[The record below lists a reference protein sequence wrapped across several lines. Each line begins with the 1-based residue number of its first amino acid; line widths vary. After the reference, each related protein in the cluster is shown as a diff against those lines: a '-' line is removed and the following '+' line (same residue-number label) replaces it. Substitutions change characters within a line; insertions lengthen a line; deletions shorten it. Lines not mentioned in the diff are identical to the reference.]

1 MFNHDNTDV
10 RYRGKYNLDNPFVEN
25 EKELEELDSS
35 IESDGEQ
42 YEKNLSDE
50 EYEENILD

>member
-10 RYRGKYNLDNPFVEN
+10 RYRGKYNVDNPFVGE

-35 IESDGEQ
+35 MESDGEQ
-42 YEKNLSDE
+42 FDTNLSDE
-50 EYEENILD
+50 EYD